1 MAEKTTAKAKTET
14 AKEEYDLDN
23 LNLDAKVTVKNLAGW
38 TVCFTRIHDGI
49 GDVNIAPNG
58 KQRLSRNEVQ
68 AQVLNNNRLFAGTD
82 GQGSHATIYI
92 EDAATR
98 RLLGFEEDGREQVIF
113 TDETAKKLF
122 NMSNA
127 AYENALPEL
136 VKTDAERNAL
146 MDAIRRLG
154 LNDYRKI
161 VFAEKYTGY
170 RF

>member
-14 AKEEYDLDN
+14 AKDEFDLEN
-23 LNLDAKVTVKNLAGW
+23 LNLDAKVTVRNLAGW
-38 TVCFTRIHDGI
+38 GVGFARIHEN
-49 GDVNIAPNG
+49 GDVNFAPNG

-68 AQVLNNNRLFAGTD
+68 AQVNNNNRLFVGTD

-98 RLLGFEEDGREQVIF
+98 RLVGFEDEGRAQLIF

-122 NMSNA
+122 NMNYA
-127 AYENALPEL
+127 AYEAALPEL

-146 MDAIRRLG
+146 MEAIRRLN
-154 LNDYRKI
+154 LNDYKKI
-161 VFAEKYTGY
+161 IFAEKYTGY

>member
-1 MAEKTTAKAKTET
+1 MAEKTTAKTTKSAKDEF
-14 AKEEYDLDN
+14 DLDN
-23 LNLDAKVTVKNLAGW
+23 LNLDAKITVRNLAGW
-38 TVCFTRIHDGI
+38 PVGFVRLHEGT

-68 AQVLNNNRLFAGTD
+68 AQVNNNNKLFVGKD
-82 GQGSHATIYI
+82 GQGSHATVYI
-92 EDAATR
+92 DDAATR
-98 RLLGFEEDGREQVIF
+98 RLVGFEEEGRQQFIF

-122 NMSNA
+122 QMNYA
-127 AYENALPEL
+127 AYESSLKEY
-136 VKTDAERNAL
+136 VQTEAEKNAL
-146 MDAIRRLG
+146 MEAIRRLG

>member
-1 MAEKTTAKAKTET
+1 MAEKTTAKTKTET
-14 AKEEYDLDN
+14 AKDEFDLDN
-23 LNLDAKVTVKNLAGW
+23 LNLDTKVTVRNLAGW
-38 TVCFTRIHDGI
+38 GVGFARLHDGT
-49 GDVNIAPNG
+49 GDINIAPNG

-68 AQVLNNNRLFAGTD
+68 AQVNNNNRLFTGTD

-98 RLLGFEEDGREQVIF
+98 RLLGFEEEGRDQVIF

-122 NMSNA
+122 NMGYA
-127 AYENALPEL
+127 AYESALSDF

-146 MDAIRRLG
+146 MESIRRLG
-154 LNDYRKI
+154 LNDYKKI
-161 VFAEKYTGY
+161 VLAEKYTGY